1 MHRWLAALLLLPAS
15 WRVYGTPR
23 AWLGALAAGP
33 ACFFSG
39 VIKNAPLH
47 VRRAPSV
54 RQNLFVYWPM
64 KAGVDLVH
72 TRSVRATAG
81 KLWRRLKKGRAGL
94 ESSPSRPDA
103 RAGKGFC
110 PSPLSPETI
119 RRMIRESGINIV
131 SFDIFDT
138 LLQRPVLHP
147 KDIFYLIAAKVNS
160 RYAVDFVKMRW
171 NAEEDTGKPNATIH
185 DIYAHMRRK
194 YSLDAITAEALL
206 QEEIDCEAALLAPR
220 EDLRVCYDEAVKLG
234 KRVIAAS
241 DMYLPADVLRSFLRK
256 NGYEHIAAI
265 YVSCEYDRRKS
276 DGALYDSVIAAE
288 NAHPSEILHIGD
300 NHQADCL
307 AALTRRIT
315 AVHCPPP
322 LMQRLDADPDF
333 AALISA
339 IARRDPFWS
348 PLLGFALHR
357 FCAESEGA
365 PAPIADAGK
374 PRGFATLSLAPLL
387 TGYCLSLAGDADLQR
402 AYKQIHFASRD
413 GYLPYKVYSVIGRHI
428 SCLPG
433 VYLHA
438 GRRAYYPFLYDS
450 FFDYAASLEPSGDS
464 RHTLRDFIHAHFSG
478 AELLETLES
487 DLTSEEKSLSFFGQR
502 KRCLRILAR
511 YKEDIA
517 AFMTTKRAKIKKYYR
532 SVFPSQE
539 KRHLVFDLGYSGSI
553 SQALSTATGKA
564 VDKLYFWAT
573 SANKKRDKVH
583 GTKTRTFMRN
593 RGCIPYNLLFEEAFS
608 PCSGGVVDFDE
619 DGLPVF
625 ETLPVSENF
634 RADMAAMHEACLAFA
649 EAFCA
654 RFDAYLPYVR
664 PASGDAAVEI
674 CRFLLSDSPFRNQRL
689 FRNIVFPD
697 PLHHANPLS
706 LESKMERFLPQ
717 KTVFSGTGF
726 ADPHHVLVPDP
737 SFAAAPRTGMHLHL
751 HNLALADEIVR
762 YLRDFPAPL
771 DLFITITD
779 EAAAGTAHNLFSP
792 VCIPAAQ
799 SVRVLP
805 IPNRGR
811 DIAPWVLGMRPH
823 QADYELFCHIHA
835 KESPHFDFGDAWRRY
850 LFDNLLRP
858 GVVGDIFTLFRQ
870 RPRLGCLFPPVF
882 PQLAAFMNARD
893 IPPAGLKGECR
904 LAGELL
910 RRMGL
915 RDEIR
920 RSEIFF
926 PVGSMLWYRP
936 HALRQ
941 LFAFDLA
948 LEEFAA
954 EPIGI
959 EGTLAHALERLPALV
974 ATRNGYQAGTFTR
987 AA

>member
-1 MHRWLAALLLLPAS
+1 M
-15 WRVYGTPR
+15 YGTPR
-23 AWLGALAAGP
+23 AWLNALAAGP

-39 VIKNAPLH
+39 VVKSAPLH
-47 VRRAPSV
+47 VRRTSSV
-54 RQNLFVYWPM
+54 WHNLLVYWPM

-72 TRSVRATAG
+72 TRSLRTTAG
-81 KLWRRLKKGRAGL
+81 KLWRRLKKGRAGW
-94 ESSPSRPDA
+94 ECPPSRPDA
-103 RAGKGFC
+103 RAGKGFY
-110 PSPLSPETI
+110 PSPLSPEII
-119 RRMIRESGINIV
+119 RRMIREPGIKVV

-138 LLQRPVLHP
+138 LLLRPALHP
-147 KDIFYLIAAKVNS
+147 KDIFYLIAARVDSIYN
-160 RYAVDFVKMRW
+160 VDFVKMRW
-171 NAEEDTGKPNATIH
+171 NAEEGTGKPNATIY
-185 DIYAHMRRK
+185 DIYAYMRRK
-194 YSLDAITAEALL
+194 YSLEAATAEALL
-206 QEEIDCEAALLAPR
+206 KEEIHCEAVLLAPR

-234 KRVIAAS
+234 KRVIAVS
-241 DMYLPADVLRSFLRK
+241 DMYLPADVLRSFLRE

-276 DGALYDSVIAAE
+276 DGALYDSVITAE
-288 NAHPSEILHIGD
+288 NVHSSEILHIGD
-300 NHQADCL
+300 NNQADCL

-315 AVHCPPP
+315 AVHSPSP
-322 LMQRLDADPDF
+322 LTQCLDADPDF
-333 AALISA
+333 AVLVGT
-339 IARRDPFWS
+339 IARREPFWS
-348 PLLGFALHR
+348 LLLGFALHR
-357 FCAESEGA
+357 FCAEGEGETTR
-365 PAPIADAGK
+365 IADVGK
-374 PRGFATLSLAPLL
+374 PRRFATLTMAPLL
-387 TGYCLSLAGDADLQR
+387 TGYCLSLAGDADLR
-402 AYKQIHFASRD
+402 NAYKQIHFASRD
-413 GYLPYKVYSVIGRHI
+413 GYLPYKVYSVIGRYVT
-428 SCLPG
+428 CLPG
-433 VYLHA
+433 VYLYA
-438 GRRAYYPFLYDS
+438 GRRAYYPFLHDS
-450 FFDYAASLEPSGDS
+450 FFDYASSLEPSGDS
-464 RHTLRDFIHAHFSG
+464 GYTLHDFIHAHFSS
-478 AELLETLES
+478 AEFLEILES
-487 DLTSEEKSLSFFGQR
+487 DLTGEEKSLSFFAQR
-502 KRCLRILAR
+502 ERCLRILGR

-517 AFMTTKRAKIKKYYR
+517 AFMATKRAKIKKYYT
-532 SVFPSQE
+532 SVFLSQE

-573 SANKKRDKVH
+573 SANKKRDKAH
-583 GTKTRTFMRN
+583 GTRTRTFMRN
-593 RGCIPYNLLFEEAFS
+593 RGYIPYNLLFEEAFS
-608 PCSGGVVDFDE
+608 PCSGGVVDFDQ

-625 ETLPVSENF
+625 EALPVSENF

-649 EAFCA
+649 EAFCT

-664 PASGDAAVEI
+664 PASGDAVVDI
-674 CRFLLSDSPFRNQRL
+674 CRFLLSDNPFRNQRL

-697 PLHHANPLS
+697 PLHHASVSS
-706 LESKMERFLPQ
+706 LEYKVERFLTQ

-726 ADPHHVLVPDP
+726 ADPHHVFIPDP

-779 EAAAGTAHNLFSP
+779 EAAAGSVRNLFSP
-792 VCIPAAQ
+792 ICIPTVK

-805 IPNRGR
+805 MPNRGR

-823 QADYELFCHIHA
+823 QADYELFCHLHA

-850 LFDNLLRP
+850 LFDNLLQP
-858 GVVGDIFTLFRQ
+858 SAVGDIFMLFRQ

-882 PQLAAFMNARD
+882 PQLAAFMTVRD

-915 RDEIR
+915 RDEIC

-926 PVGSMLWYRP
+926 PVGNMLWYRP

-941 LFAFDLA
+941 LFTFDLA

-954 EPIGI
+954 EPIGV
-959 EGTLAHALERLPALV
+959 EGTLAHALERLPALI
-974 ATRNGYQAGTFTR
+974 AARNGYQAGTFART
-987 AA
+987 A